1 MNLLKIP
8 LTLTAFICLSIPF
21 SVMALTADEIAQKV
35 EDRDDGNNAISTI
48 TMTLI
53 DKNNKSRIRS
63 MQMYSKDKGEDTQSV
78 IFFLK
83 PSDVKNTAFLT
94 YDFKSSDKDDD
105 QWLYLPAL
113 RKTKRIVSSDKSG
126 SFMGSDF
133 SYADMTQRNIEDYQ
147 YKIAKES
154 KVGDAEVWI
163 MQSTPKSQKTID
175 ETGYSKSYMFVRK
188 DNFVVTRAIHF
199 LTDGRRKYLDV
210 KEMKKVDGI
219 WVNTLVEMKTTKNKV
234 TQHKTLLKTENIKF
248 NQAIDDAFF
257 SVRRIEKGL

>member
-1 MNLLKIP
+1 MSLLKTP
-8 LTLTAFICLSIPF
+8 LKLTIFMAFLMPF
-21 SVMALTADEIAQKV
+21 SVMALTANEIAQKV
-35 EDRDDGNNAISTI
+35 EDRDDGNNSVSTI

-63 MQMYSKDKGEDTQSV
+63 MQMFAKDKGEDTLSV

-94 YDFKSSDKDDD
+94 YDYKNSDKSDD

-113 RKTKRIVSSDKSG
+113 KKTKRIVSSDKSG

-133 SYADMTQRNIEDYQ
+133 SYADMTQRNIEDYN
-147 YKIAKES
+147 YKIAKQS
-154 KVGDAEVWI
+154 KVGDVDVWI
-163 MQSTPKSQKTID
+163 MESTPKSQKTID
-175 ETGYSKSYMFVRK
+175 ETGYKKSYMFVRK

-210 KEMKKVDGI
+210 KEMKMVDGI

-248 NQAIDDAFF
+248 NQANDDSFF

>member
-1 MNLLKIP
+1 MKLTKPSLKF
-8 LTLTAFICLSIPF
+8 TAFICLLMPLSA
-21 SVMALTADEIAQKV
+21 MALTADEIAQKV
-35 EDRDDGNNAISTI
+35 EDRDDGDNAISTV

-63 MQMYSKDKGEDTQSV
+63 MEMFSKDKGVDTQSV

-94 YDFKSSDKDDD
+94 YDFKNSDKDDD

-154 KVGDAEVWI
+154 KVGDADVWI
-163 MQSTPKSQKTID
+163 MESTPKTQKTVD
-175 ETGYSKSYMFVRK
+175 ETGYLKSYMFVRK
-188 DNFVVTRAIHF
+188 DNFVVIRAIHF

-210 KEMKKVDGI
+210 KEMKEVDGI

-248 NQAIDDAFF
+248 NQAIDDGFF
-257 SVRRIEKGL
+257 TVRRIEKGL

>member
-1 MNLLKIP
+1 M
-8 LTLTAFICLSIPF
+8 
-21 SVMALTADEIAQKV
+21 SVFALTADEIAQKV
-35 EDRDDGNNAISTI
+35 EDRDDGDNVVSTI

-53 DKNNKSRIRS
+53 DKNNNQRVRS
-63 MQMYSKDKGEDTQSV
+63 MKKYAKDKGDDTQSV

-83 PSDVKNTAFLT
+83 PSDVKDTAFLT
-94 YDFKSSDKDDD
+94 YDFADSDKDDD

-133 SYADMTQRNIEDYQ
+133 SYADMTQRDIKDYS

-154 KVGDAEVWI
+154 KVGDVDVWI
-163 MQSTPKSQKTID
+163 MESKPKSQKTID
-175 ETGYSKSYMFVRK
+175 ETGYNKSYMFVRK

-199 LTDGRRKYLDV
+199 LTDGKKKYLDV
-210 KEMKKVDGI
+210 KKLEEIDGV
-219 WVNTLVEMKTTKNKV
+219 WVSTLVEMKTTKNKN
-234 TQHKTLLKTENIKF
+234 TLHKTILKTEGVKYNQDIKES
-248 NQAIDDAFF
+248 FF